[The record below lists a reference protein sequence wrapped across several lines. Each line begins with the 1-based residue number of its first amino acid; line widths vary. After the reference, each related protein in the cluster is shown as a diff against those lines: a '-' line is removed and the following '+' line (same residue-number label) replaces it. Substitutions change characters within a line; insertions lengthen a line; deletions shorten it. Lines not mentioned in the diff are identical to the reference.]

1 MIKLELRKILKR
13 FVSVRDL
20 AAKAPPELYYQG
32 FMNGLFSN
40 SANCLDDFA
49 SNAEAGDGYADA
61 ILRSADLDTGV
72 ILEYKSVNDP
82 CLLDKMS
89 DQALKQIDEKRYAEF
104 FLKSGSIPKNILGYG
119 IAFCRKECSVSM
131 ARLDPLKLL

>member
-1 MIKLELRKILKR
+1 M
-13 FVSVRDL
+13 
-20 AAKAPPELYYQG
+20 
-32 FMNGLFSN
+32 
-40 SANCLDDFA
+40 DDFA